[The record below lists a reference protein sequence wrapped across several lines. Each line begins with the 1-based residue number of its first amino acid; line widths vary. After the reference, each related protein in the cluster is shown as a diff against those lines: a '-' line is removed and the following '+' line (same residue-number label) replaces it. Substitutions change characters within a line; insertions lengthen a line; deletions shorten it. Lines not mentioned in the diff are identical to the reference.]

1 MATDKI
7 SEYAK
12 ILKEKVHECETLGF
26 TEDEQYAHGVV
37 ALLEELKK
45 EFEKEEAQEQEQE
58 AQKKIEDEGERKN
71 ALITASL

>member
-45 EFEKEEAQEQEQE
+45 EFEKEEQEEE
-58 AQKKIEDEGERKN
+58 KQKSIENRVDRTD